1 MTSLTE
7 IKRSEVVQML
17 SALASSGRYHNVSP
31 KQMQNVNQLYEEVAK
46 VINSLE
52 AEEKRDAEAEL
63 ANEQRII
70 NEGEF

>member
-7 IKRSEVVQML
+7 IKRSEVVQRL

-31 KQMQNVNQLYEEVAK
+31 KQMQSVNQLYEEVAN

-63 ANEQRII
+63 AN
-70 NEGEF
+70 